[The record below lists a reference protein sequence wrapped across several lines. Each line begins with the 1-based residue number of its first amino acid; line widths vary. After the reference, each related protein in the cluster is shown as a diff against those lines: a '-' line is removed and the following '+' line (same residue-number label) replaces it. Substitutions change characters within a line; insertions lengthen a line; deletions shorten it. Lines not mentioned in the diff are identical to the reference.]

1 MLHIII
7 YTASISTIEL
17 LLLIIDNW
25 ISEIINHL
33 MLSVLLVWPLL
44 LHKRLLVLLLV
55 VYHLSWILIYHLLL
69 ITEVLSLHLHVIH
82 LLILHLYVSTGW
94 LP

>member
-1 MLHIII
+1 MWHTIIH
-7 YTASISTIEL
+7 TASISPIEL

-33 MLSVLLVWPLL
+33 MLTILLVWPLL
-44 LHKRLLVLLLV
+44 LHKRLLVLLLGV
-55 VYHLSWILIYHLLL
+55 HHLSWILIYHLLL

-82 LLILHLYVSTGW
+82 LLILHLYVCTGW
-94 LP
+94 SP